1 MPPEESQALKVI
13 GVNAVT
19 VALFLM
25 LDAIVPV
32 EKWPGLRQIQN
43 PTVKKG
49 LAPLITAGASLG
61 IYLWKRDTW
70 YALPILSGGASATVC
85 QLARQ
90 LYEMSHN
97 KNIPSE
103 QEIAAYYNTGVGNAL
118 PEYVV
123 PQLAE
128 YVEKQEG
135 RYAPDGTVN
144 PGFVRR
150 R

>member
-1 MPPEESQALKVI
+1 VPPEESAALKVI

-32 EKWPGLRQIQN
+32 EKWPGLRRIKN
-43 PTVKKG
+43 PTVRKG
-49 LAPLITAGASLG
+49 LAPLVTASTSLG
-61 IYLWKRDTW
+61 IYLWKRDSW
-70 YALPILSGGASATVC
+70 YALPVLSGGASATVC

-90 LYEMSHN
+90 LYEMSNN

-103 QEIAAYYNTGVGNAL
+103 QEIAAYYNNVGGAL

-128 YVEKQEG
+128 YVEKKEG

-150 R
+150 